1 MQRRLAFLVRWPRSR
16 RPARSS
22 RAFTSRPNGVI
33 RAAAANQ
40 KPYHYTSA
48 ESLQLHKTYIV
59 QLKSFAL
66 NSLSLLSHLCAPFIY
81 CPSNLQYSEW
91 SKTIKLGP
99 GRNISLDG
107 FGLWKVHK
115 ESTADTVHKISPTI
129 FLVDLAQAIVG
140 YQSGP
145 RISRRHIRLPKRK
158 RSWRRQP
165 QRYEIRSYK
174 A

>member
-1 MQRRLAFLVRWPRSR
+1 MQTRLAFLVRWPRSR
-16 RPARSS
+16 RPA

-33 RAAAANQ
+33 RAAAANR
-40 KPYHYTSA
+40 KPYHYISA

-59 QLKSFAL
+59 QLKSFTL
-66 NSLSLLSHLCAPFIY
+66 NSLSLFSHFCAPFIN
-81 CPSNLQYSEW
+81 CPSNLLYSEW

-99 GRNISLDG
+99 GRKISLDG
-107 FGLWKVHK
+107 FGLWKVHRD
-115 ESTADTVHKISPTI
+115 SAADTVHKISPTI
-129 FLVDLAQAIVG
+129 FLKYLAQTIVG

-158 RSWRRQP
+158 RCWRRQP
-165 QRYEIRSYK
+165 RCYERRSCK